1 MTDRIRWGFLATGW
15 MAEKFAEG
23 MSVVPDAE
31 IAAVGSRALD
41 TADAFGDRFEVPRR
55 YGSYAE
61 LVADPDIDIVYVSS
75 PNPFHREHTL
85 LALEAGKPVLCEKP
99 FALNAGEAEEMIAAA
114 RSRQLFLMEAMWA
127 RFIPGMIK
135 VREWLASG
143 AIGEVRMLDAEFG
156 FRARFDPTQRLFNP
170 RLGGGSLLDI
180 GIYTL
185 AFASMVLGPH
195 PGRVEALAEMGK
207 TGVDDQA
214 AVLLG
219 YAGGQIAVLR
229 SAVRT
234 TFQGRAR
241 IHGTEGMITLD
252 PPFHRTEGVTLES
265 GGCKEHYEFPLRR
278 NGYEFEAEAVNE
290 YLRAGKLESEA
301 IPLDETLALVRIM
314 DRIRDIWGLKYPAER
329 SS

>member
-1 MTDRIRWGFLATGW
+1 MTGKIRWGFLATGW
-15 MAEKFAEG
+15 MAEMFAEG

-61 LVADPDIDIVYVSS
+61 LVADPGIDIVYVSS
-75 PNPFHREHTL
+75 PHPFHREHTL

-99 FALNAGEAEEMIAAA
+99 FALNSSEAEEMIAAA
-114 RSRQLFLMEAMWA
+114 RSRKLFLMEAMWA

-135 VREWLASG
+135 VREWLAAG
-143 AIGEVRMLDAEFG
+143 AVGEVRMLDAEFG
-156 FRARFDPTQRLFNP
+156 FRAPFDPTQRLFNP
-170 RLGGGSLLDI
+170 HLGGGSLLDI

-195 PGRVEALAEMGK
+195 PDRVEAVAEMGR

-219 YAGGQIAVLR
+219 YSGGQIAVLR

-234 TFQGRAR
+234 TFEGRAR
-241 IHGTEGMITLD
+241 IHGTGGMITLD
-252 PPFHRTEGVTLES
+252 PPFHKTERVTLES
-265 GGCKEHYEFPLRR
+265 GGRTERYEFPLRR
-278 NGYEFEAEAVNE
+278 NGYEFEAEAVNG
-290 YLRAGKLESEA
+290 YLRAGKLESDA
-301 IPLDETLALVRIM
+301 IPLDETLDLVRLM
-314 DRIRDIWGLKYPAER
+314 DRIRGIWGLKYPAER